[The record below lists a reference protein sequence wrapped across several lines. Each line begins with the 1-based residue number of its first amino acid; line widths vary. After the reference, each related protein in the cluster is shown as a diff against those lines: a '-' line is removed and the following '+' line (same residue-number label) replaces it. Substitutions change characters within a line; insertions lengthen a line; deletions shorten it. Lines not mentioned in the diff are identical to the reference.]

1 VNISSVRLVI
11 IFLISGLK
19 YLFMRIRRIRVR
31 KEYRLKFRL
40 FLLSLLLICLIFI
53 PQSNRAFL
61 ANFFSRKCNNYQQ
74 VYSKKLNDRI
84 VDYSAQARLTGI
96 STAYNEGDIRERIID
111 RELLKVRSG
120 RNYRIEEMKNSYPY
134 LTRDSKKLLRKIGR
148 NFRKKINKEGF
159 KGSKFIITSMT
170 RTKENAKVLGRS
182 NINVSENSPHLNG
195 NAFDISYARFSIRKF
210 KVTDCDKWYMKE
222 ALAEVIYQLR
232 QENECWATYEKQQG
246 CFHVVS
252 R

>member
-1 VNISSVRLVI
+1 
-11 IFLISGLK
+11 
-19 YLFMRIRRIRVR
+19 
-31 KEYRLKFRL
+31 
-40 FLLSLLLICLIFI
+40 
-53 PQSNRAFL
+53 
-61 ANFFSRKCNNYQQ
+61 
-74 VYSKKLNDRI
+74 
-84 VDYSAQARLTGI
+84 
-96 STAYNEGDIRERIID
+96 
-111 RELLKVRSG
+111 
-120 RNYRIEEMKNSYPY
+120 
-134 LTRDSKKLLRKIGR
+134 RDSKKLLRKIGR